1 MGEILNSKNNLIKIE
16 NENEEEIKKIISID
30 NDIKRKRIIEE
41 LIVKLNLQL
50 LKEKLQNLHQIYKN
64 MHTDQ
69 MLKLQKE
76 HEEKLNEF
84 FNDYKY
90 KNKENEKNFYKD
102 RRILQNKK
110 NKINKFTLKISK
122 RFNPKIKKMLIYKKK
137 QRKKTKGI

>member
-1 MGEILNSKNNLIKIE
+1 MGEVFDSMNNHIKIE
-16 NENEEEIKKIISID
+16 NEHEAEIKKIISID

-76 HEEKLNEF
+76 HEEKLNKI
-84 FNDYKY
+84 FNNYKY
-90 KNKENEKNFYKD
+90 KSKENEKKFYKD

-122 RFNPKIKKMLIYKKK
+122 RFNRKIKKMFIYKKK
-137 QRKKTKGI
+137 Q

>member
-16 NENEEEIKKIISID
+16 NEYEAEIKKIISID

-122 RFNPKIKKMLIYKKK
+122 RFNRKIKKMLIYKKK
-137 QRKKTKGI
+137 

>member
-16 NENEEEIKKIISID
+16 NEYEAEIKKIISID
-30 NDIKRKRIIEE
+30 NNIKRKRIIEE

-76 HEEKLNEF
+76 HEEKLNKI
-84 FNDYKY
+84 FNNYKY
-90 KNKENEKNFYKD
+90 KSKENEKNFYKD
-102 RRILQNKK
+102 MRILQNKK

-122 RFNPKIKKMLIYKKK
+122 RFNRKIKKMLIYKKK
-137 QRKKTKGI
+137 Q

>member
-1 MGEILNSKNNLIKIE
+1 MGEVFDSMNNHIKIE
-16 NENEEEIKKIISID
+16 NEHEAEIKKIISID

-76 HEEKLNEF
+76 HEQKLNEF

-137 QRKKTKGI
+137 Q